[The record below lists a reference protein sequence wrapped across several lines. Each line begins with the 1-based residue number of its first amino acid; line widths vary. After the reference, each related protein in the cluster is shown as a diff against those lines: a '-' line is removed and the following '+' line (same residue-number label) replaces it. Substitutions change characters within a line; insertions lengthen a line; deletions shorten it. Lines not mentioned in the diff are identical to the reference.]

1 MNARLSE
8 KDQKIREQQA
18 EIKILNEKLAVKR
31 AREFA
36 SKTESL
42 KKLYESQP
50 FLFDAE
56 EMGLKF
62 ENQCPEISDEDI
74 VQALKDDDL
83 FDKKSEKKKPGRTRN
98 KSKNLPRQKYVID
111 LTEEERICS
120 NCGTKM
126 VKVRE
131 IVSERI
137 VHVPSS
143 EYIEEVHRYVYECQN
158 CLEDTYNWQGI
169 CISRQ
174 NMCNWSLK
182 VHERLKPLETLLNSE
197 LKKTKLLMFDE
208 SPVEVLKVNSEELKT
223 EYWDEARYRKKADDL
238 EDECR
243 KNCYMWVVLGGT
255 KEHPVFSYNF
265 RWIRRGFADAVKA
278 TKSKHAAEA
287 IKLFKDVFDNENR
300 LRKLFDEE
308 KISEAEFLERRVND
322 VKPHMDHFHSWLL
335 EKKQKEMILDSSNT
349 KEAVNNCL
357 NRWENAEWYCS

>member
-56 EMGLKF
+56 EMGLKL

-74 VQALKDDDL
+74 VQALSDDDL
-83 FDKKSEKKKPGRTRN
+83 FDRKSERKKPGRTRN

-111 LTEEERICS
+111 LSEEEKICS

-143 EYIEEVHRYVYECQN
+143 EYIEEVHRYVYECQSCIDDN
-158 CLEDTYNWQGI
+158 DKPVRKAAKEKRIIEHSLATPELLAHIFISKYMKHTPFYCLEDTYNWQGI

-182 VHERLKPLETLLNSE
+182 VHEKLKPLETLLNSE

-208 SPVEVLKVNSEELKT
+208 SPVEVLKVDSEELKANTGMKPGT
-223 EYWDEARYRKKADDL
+223 ERKPMTWKMNAVRTAICGWFLVEQRNILFSHTISDGP
-238 EDECR
+238 
-243 KNCYMWVVLGGT
+243 VVERT
-255 KEHPVFSYNF
+255 S
-265 RWIRRGFADAVKA
+265 WIFLK
-278 TKSKHAAEA
+278 A
-287 IKLFKDVFDNENR
+287 IK
-300 LRKLFDEE
+300 
-308 KISEAEFLERRVND
+308 
-322 VKPHMDHFHSWLL
+322 
-335 EKKQKEMILDSSNT
+335 EM
-349 KEAVNNCL
+349 
-357 NRWENAEWYCS
+357 